1 MDPLFSEGEIS
12 KASAKLKD
20 GKATKDGVHAEFINH
35 SSSNVHAQI
44 ADLLNRTSESLK
56 PENIQMTFGMAY
68 LTLCSNHQKR
78 TNE

>member
-12 KASAKLKD
+12 KASTKLKD
-20 GKATKDGVHAEFINH
+20 GKVTKDGVHAEFIKH

-44 ADLLNRTSESLK
+44 ADLLNKTSETGEY
-56 PENIQMTFGMAY
+56 PDDIGMAY
-68 LTLCSNHQKR
+68 LTLCPNHQKR